1 MRESSSHE
9 IASHVKNFLTNSPQ
23 SVFASRLLFLD
34 SILKDLKSNTASP
47 EKRMASTLSY
57 IESMLDHYSEILW
70 ENESQR
76 VSAESKAQGP
86 MRETNRILNW
96 KFKSLVNL
104 QMNVERLYR
113 GVARCLKMQQ
123 DFTGQTVRQNLILR
137 IEAGWR
143 EKSMGGFVN
152 RVVQKIG
159 EVGVDYQEESHSDEG
174 SSTNEEDLFQKGI
187 EEEGPV
193 EQEPEGDLADKSQ
206 GKPVKHKSA
215 KYTVKK
221 SQLQDLIVNT
231 TMEPSLGQS
240 LSVNFRMMRHV
251 SIRNMLKS
259 FAISQFWVQTQRQ
272 ATAIT
277 KEGELR
283 FGKVFTEMK
292 RRRPVYKNYFRG
304 KQCLKSY
311 LCEKMKALDKI
322 KETKRSFKLRFVVDF
337 VKGFRRLFEVSRT
350 VNFHNL
356 TGQKVINWRY
366 YQV

>member
-1 MRESSSHE
+1 M
-9 IASHVKNFLTNSPQ
+9 
-23 SVFASRLLFLD
+23 FASRLLFLD
-34 SILKDLKSNTASP
+34 SVLKDLKSNLASP
-47 EKRMASTLSY
+47 EKRLASTLSY
-57 IESMLDHYSEILW
+57 IESMLEHYSEILW

-123 DFTGQTVRQNLILR
+123 DFTGETVRQNLILR

-152 RVVQKIG
+152 RVVQRIG
-159 EVGVDYQEESHSDEG
+159 EVGVDYQEESHSDEE

-187 EEEGPV
+187 EEEGGL
-193 EQEPEGDLADKSQ
+193 EQEQQQEAGEEGDLADKSK
-206 GKPVKHKSA
+206 GKPVKDKSA

-221 SQLQDLIVNT
+221 SQLQDLILNS
-231 TMEPSLGQS
+231 TMEPSLGES

-283 FGKVFTEMK
+283 FGKVFTEIK
-292 RRRPVYKNYFRG
+292 RRRPVFKNYFRG

-322 KETKRSFKLRFVVDF
+322 KEIKRSFKLRFVVDF

-356 TGQKVINWRY
+356 TGQKVMDWK
-366 YQV
+366 